1 MELIFLDTSLLVAYY
16 NADDV
21 NHTDAR
27 EFVRDMEGKRVGFL
41 ISDYILS

>member
-21 NHTDAR
+21 NHADAR
-27 EFVRDMEGKRVGFL
+27 EFDCYACPVWKEK
-41 ISDYILS
+41 SN